1 MKKADFMVALKRRN
15 TTIIDDEAWDTQP
28 WNDLEGLKKLT
39 GSISFGCEFI
49 DGKCQDT
56 RKMEWVGNHPAC
68 CCKDCGRSA
77 GYLDI
82 ILEKDIALYARKFT
96 SKAGFW
102 RKGKGCIL
110 PRKMRSIVC
119 VTYAC
124 QELDGLYELKRIMGD
139 REDRLVRDFEKYHGR
154 ELS

>member
-1 MKKADFMVALKRRN
+1 MVALRRRN

-28 WNDLEGLKKLT
+28 WTDLEGLKKLT
-39 GSISFGCEFI
+39 DSIDFGCKFI
-49 DGKCQDT
+49 DGKCQDA

-68 CCKDCGRSA
+68 CCKDCAFAA
-77 GYLDI
+77 GYHDI
-82 ILEKDIALYARKFT
+82 MLEKDIVSYAKKFT

-110 PRKMRSIVC
+110 PRKMRSITC
-119 VTYAC
+119 VAYSCTDIEGMYT
-124 QELDGLYELKRIMGD
+124 LRRMMD
-139 REDRLVRDFEKYHGR
+139 RCEGQLIRDFKKYHGR